1 MGYPTGLAI
10 NRCVTSYGTA
20 RLTMANRLGTLNARW
35 SDRMGGCMG
44 RRGEKMRTSKR
55 LRRISP
61 GVIEKAR
68 QAARQLIHNED
79 IPADGR
85 LEGIF
90 LLMDANGLPC
100 DMKQRET
107 IRKRFDEFV
116 ADQRRRR
123 KKP

>member
-1 MGYPTGLAI
+1 
-10 NRCVTSYGTA
+10 
-20 RLTMANRLGTLNARW
+20 
-35 SDRMGGCMG
+35 
-44 RRGEKMRTSKR
+44 MRTPKR

-61 GVIEKAR
+61 EVIEKAR

-100 DMKQRET
+100 DMKRRET

-116 ADQRRRR
+116 ADQQRRR